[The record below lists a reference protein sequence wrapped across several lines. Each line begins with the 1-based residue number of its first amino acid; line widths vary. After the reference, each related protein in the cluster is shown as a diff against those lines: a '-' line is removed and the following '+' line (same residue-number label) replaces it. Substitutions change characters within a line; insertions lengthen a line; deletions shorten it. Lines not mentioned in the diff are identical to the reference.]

1 LKGDVMLKF
10 VLAAIG
16 LLAASPAF
24 AGIASFPPVNPIP
37 EPVSMSLLAI
47 GVGGVAAA
55 RALRNRKK

>member
-1 LKGDVMLKF
+1 MLKF
-10 VLAAIG
+10 ALAALG
-16 LLAASPAF
+16 VLAASPAF
-24 AGIASFPPVNPIP
+24 AGLAPIISVP